1 MEVVTIIT
9 YQDFLQV
16 GDSDQERM
24 QFIRSAIQKYKSE
37 ELYKTAVVADEYDRK
52 RNPDIRDFTKY
63 LYTVSGRMVPDT
75 YSSNYKVGR
84 AFFPFFITQEEQY
97 LLSNGVSWE
106 TGATKDKLGTK
117 KHKFDTK
124 LQKIAHAAL
133 VGGVAYGFWNVD
145 HVDVFK
151 CLEFV
156 PLYDE
161 ENGSLRGGIRWWQID
176 TSKPLRAT
184 LYEEDGYTDY
194 IWDRRDEAGNVRSGG
209 EILHEKRAYKIK
221 VTRTEIDGD
230 IIYQGENYPSFPIVP
245 MWGNENH
252 QSEIVGLREQI
263 FVYDA
268 IKSGFCNTVE
278 EASYVYWAIHNA
290 PGMDDIDLAEFL
302 QRVRRLHIAVTEDSG
317 SQAIPQ
323 TIETPY
329 QSREALLERLEKDL
343 FKDAMAFDPEHVASG
358 AATATEIKSA
368 YNPLDL
374 KTNKFEFCVQEFID
388 GILELVG
395 IDDNATFTRDR
406 NINVAEEIQTV
417 MVAATALDSEYT
429 TKKVLT
435 LLGDGDQAD
444 EIIKRKIADEVT
456 RGREL
461 YAAED
466 EDESREGGGLNG
478 EET

>member
-1 MEVVTIIT
+1 MH
-9 YQDFLQV
+9 
-16 GDSDQERM
+16 
-24 QFIRSAIQKYKSE
+24 FIRSSIQKYKSD
-37 ELYKTAVVADEYDRK
+37 ELYKTAVIADEYDRK
-52 RNPDIRDFTKY
+52 RNPDIRTFTKY

-84 AFFPFFITQEEQY
+84 AFFPFFVTQEVQY

-106 TGATKDKLGTK
+106 TEATRDRLGTK
-117 KHKFDTK
+117 RYEFDTQ
-124 LQKIAHAAL
+124 LQETAHAAL
-133 VGGVAYGFWNVD
+133 SGGVAYGFWNAD
-145 HVDVFK
+145 HVDVFR
-151 CLEFV
+151 CTEFM
-156 PLYDE
+156 PLPDE

-176 TSKPLRAT
+176 TKKPLRAT

-194 IWDRRDEAGNVRSGG
+194 IWDRRDEAGNVHSGG
-209 EILHEKRAYKIK
+209 EVLHEKRAYKIK
-221 VTRTEIDGD
+221 VTRTEIDGEY
-230 IIYQGENYPSFPIVP
+230 IYQGENYPSFPIVP
-245 MWGNENH
+245 MWGNKKH
-252 QSEIVGLREQI
+252 QSEIIGLREQI

-268 IKSGFCNTVE
+268 IKSGFCNSVE

-302 QRVRRLHIAVTEDSG
+302 QRVRRLHVAVAEDTG

-329 QSREALLERLEKDL
+329 QSREALLDRLEKDI

-358 AATATEIKSA
+358 AATATEIRSA

-374 KTNKFEFCVQEFID
+374 KVNDFEYCVRQFIN
-388 GILELVG
+388 GILELAGV
-395 IDDNATFTRDR
+395 DDNPTFTRDR

-417 MVAATALDSEYT
+417 MMAATALGDEYV

-444 EIIKRKIADEVT
+444 EIIKRRIADEVT

-461 YAAED
+461 DMMD
-466 EDESREGGGLNG
+466 EEEEGNESVSDITGRE
-478 EET
+478 